1 LKVRAA
7 AALAQKISAREATAA
22 IARWAAQT
30 DESALELEH
39 LKKAQVRRRQG
50 YSAMVLATADS
61 MRPADRPVAK
71 AAPVLPSTVTNP
83 LPRPG
88 SGVMRALAAELTSKG
103 SPEENQRSLALL
115 QTANG
120 ARDKVHRTEQTRR
133 ESDTASVAEQKKP
146 PKPKTGALAR

>member
-88 SGVMRALAAELTSKG
+88 SGVMRAIEAETTSKAAAE
-103 SPEENQRSLALL
+103 PRSE
-115 QTANG
+115 
-120 ARDKVHRTEQTRR
+120 V
-133 ESDTASVAEQKKP
+133 KP
-146 PKPKTGALAR
+146 AVKPRTGALAR